1 MKKIG
6 LLLILLSIINCENK
20 ESKSQT
26 KIEVLETTKTKTE
39 ETSEVIEST
48 DIFEATKNGNF
59 NDVQKFITD
68 GVDVNYINIETEN
81 SDMMGTTPLMVAS
94 SEGHIEIVKLLIKH
108 GADANLKSGVS
119 DSSLSGESALQYAL
133 EGEHTEV
140 AEYLE
145 TIK

>member
-26 KIEVLETTKTKTE
+26 KIE

-59 NDVQKFITD
+59 NDVQQLISK
-68 GVDVNYINIETEN
+68 GANINAETEN
-81 SDMMGTTPLMVAS
+81 GDMMGTTPLMIAS
-94 SEGHIEIVKLLIKH
+94 SEGHIEIVQYLIKK
-108 GADANLKSGVS
+108 GTLVNATNKDGKT
-119 DSSLSGESALQYAL
+119 ALDIARDRNS
-133 EGEHTEV
+133 TEV
-140 AEYLE
+140 VEYLE
-145 TIK
+145 IIK